1 MKQTESCYLLPLLV
15 GVAVLSLTGCSEAPN
30 RAESNW
36 PEGELPTIQH
46 QLAALTELQMSDWD
60 GCNTDFE
67 TGQILGSQG
76 YQNYWVCWGTTSSE
90 HRYAFTLLA
99 APGNETGGQL
109 TLEFLRGHEQ
119 GMNALIGTYLEMA
132 GVDDADQRLRMR
144 SDISRY
150 LITPPDVRTMI
161 QASMTPNRL
170 PLDMGYN
177 MPRSGYTTLQIT
189 ARMQNSEQPEP
200 PAHEELGEQE
210 LRQQELPAADEGE
223 ETNE

>member
-1 MKQTESCYLLPLLV
+1 MNLVKVCLLLL
-15 GVAVLSLTGCSEAPN
+15 GTLAVSACSEAPS
-30 RAESNW
+30 RTQSNW

-46 QLAALTELQMSDWD
+46 QLAILNQFQLSEWN

-67 TGQILGSQG
+67 RGQILGQQG

-90 HRYAFTLLA
+90 HRYAITLLA

-119 GMNALIGTYLEMA
+119 GMNALIGTYLSMA
-132 GVDDADQRLRMR
+132 GLDNVDQRMRVR

-150 LITPPDVRTMI
+150 LITPPDIRTMI

-170 PLDMGYN
+170 PVNMGYN
-177 MPRSGYTTLQIT
+177 MPRSGYTTLQIQ
-189 ARMQNSEQPEP
+189 ARVQPKEQPVDEM
-200 PAHEELGEQE
+200 QE
-210 LRQQELPAADEGE
+210 GELPEASEAIS
-223 ETNE
+223 N

>member
-1 MKQTESCYLLPLLV
+1 MNLVRRSIVIASAVFLASC
-15 GVAVLSLTGCSEAPN
+15 GDAPSRN
-30 RAESNW
+30 QSNW

-46 QLAALTELQMSDWD
+46 QLAVLTEFQLSDWE

-67 TGQILGSQG
+67 RGQILGQQG

-90 HRYAFTLLA
+90 HRYAITLLA
-99 APGNETGGQL
+99 APGNETGAQL

-119 GMNALIGTYLEMA
+119 GMNALLNTYLRMA
-132 GVDDADQRLRMR
+132 GIDDVDQRLRMR

-170 PLDMGYN
+170 PLNMGYN
-177 MPRSGYTTLQIT
+177 MPRSGYTTLQIQ
-189 ARMQNSEQPEP
+189 ARVQPD
-200 PAHEELGEQE
+200 
-210 LRQQELPAADEGE
+210 ELPVDEMQEGE
-223 ETNE
+223 LPEASESGAAN